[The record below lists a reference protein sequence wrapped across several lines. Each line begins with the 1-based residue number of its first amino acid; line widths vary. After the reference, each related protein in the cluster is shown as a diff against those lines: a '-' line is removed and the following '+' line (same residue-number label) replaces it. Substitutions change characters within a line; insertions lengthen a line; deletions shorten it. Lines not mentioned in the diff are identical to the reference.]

1 MKSERFTTPPAKSTV
16 PSGMVDDEQ
25 VTFDNKTG
33 NIMYKD
39 GEKSW
44 SLTEFGHCKQTEDV
58 MSITG
63 DGILTKGRPNEAN
76 GFFCYGPTEYPVKI
90 KEADGTESERFIR
103 LTITVGGKSALVAV
117 NDGRLF
123 LIEYNAEIISY
134 DREINT
140 VKINQAISL
149 MNKFNAY
156 IGDTTKL
163 KSNKL
168 TLVDTL
174 NELIE
179 RVNCPRRLLGYVKFL
194 IFTDEELEKFVPEDM
209 DLCFNYQKKRFM
221 YYSGALSKWTYLPI
235 GWQKCTNIYRHEL
248 DMQFDDTSVL
258 EVGETLGCLDTGKV
272 YRWNGEI
279 WTELANLT
287 DDIGDEFIVQY
298 ALVAGQVKSLTV
310 VKTGAGWVYTLR

>member
-1 MKSERFTTPPAKSTV
+1 MKSDRFTTPPTKSTI
-16 PSGMVDDEQ
+16 PSGVVDDGQ

-44 SLTEFGHCKQTEDV
+44 SVSERGHCKRTEDLV
-58 MSITG
+58 SITG
-63 DGILTKGRPNEAN
+63 DGMLTKGRFDEAN

-90 KEADGTESERFIR
+90 KESDGIENERFIR
-103 LTITVGGKSALVAV
+103 LTITVGGKGALVAI

-123 LIEYNAEIISY
+123 LIDYNADVISY

-156 IGDTTKL
+156 IGDTTEL

-194 IFTDEELEKFVPEDM
+194 IFTDKELEKFAPEDM
-209 DLCFNYQKKRFM
+209 DLCFDYQKKRFM

-248 DMQFDDTSVL
+248 DMQFDDLTIL

-279 WTELANLT
+279 WTELADLT
-287 DDIGDEFIVQY
+287 DDVGDEFIVQY
-298 ALVAGQVKSLTV
+298 ALVAGQFKSLTV